1 MGRKCL
7 LLGQPFLYLEQMFER
22 EIRTEGIKMQV
33 LGSYRLTNPR
43 RFVRAL
49 AVLALA
55 AGLSVLGITG
65 SVATSDA
72 PRQLD
77 FLTVGSGDTL
87 WSLAQ
92 EHANGDP
99 RDWIAEVVLL
109 NGLSSSELVP
119 GQQIALP

>member
-1 MGRKCL
+1 ML
-7 LLGQPFLYLEQMFER
+7 LARVFLYLEQMFER
-22 EIRTEGIKMQV
+22 KIRTEGKEMQV
-33 LGSYRLTNPR
+33 LGNYRLTNPR
-43 RFVRAL
+43 RLLRAL

-72 PRQLD
+72 PRELEY
-77 FLTVGSGDTL
+77 LTVGQGDTL

-92 EHANGDP
+92 EHASGDP

-109 NGLSSSELVP
+109 NGLTTSELAP

>member
-1 MGRKCL
+1 
-7 LLGQPFLYLEQMFER
+7 
-22 EIRTEGIKMQV
+22 MQV
-33 LGSYRLTNPR
+33 LGNYRLTNPR
-43 RFVRAL
+43 RLLRAL

-72 PRQLD
+72 PPELEY
-77 FLTVGSGDTL
+77 LTVGQGDTL

-92 EHANGDP
+92 DHASGDP

-109 NGLSSSELVP
+109 NGLTTSELSP

>member
-1 MGRKCL
+1 
-7 LLGQPFLYLEQMFER
+7 MFER
-22 EIRTEGIKMQV
+22 KIRTEGKKMQV
-33 LGSYRLTNPR
+33 LGNYRLTNPR
-43 RFVRAL
+43 RLVRAV

-65 SVATSDA
+65 SVATNET

-77 FLTVGSGDTL
+77 YLTVGQGDTL

-92 EHANGDP
+92 DHATGDP

-109 NGLSSSELVP
+109 NGLTTSELAP

>member
-1 MGRKCL
+1 
-7 LLGQPFLYLEQMFER
+7 
-22 EIRTEGIKMQV
+22 MQV
-33 LGSYRLTNPR
+33 LGNYRLTNPR
-43 RFVRAL
+43 RLLRAL

-72 PRQLD
+72 PRELEY
-77 FLTVGSGDTL
+77 LTVGQGDTL

-92 EHANGDP
+92 DHAAGDP

-109 NGLSSSELVP
+109 NSLTTSELAP